1 MPLFYPVQAP
11 EVLRMDSGKT
21 EDVPDHFY
29 TKNGHKKSYHILFHV
44 HIIHIN
50 QILEKKMNTIPAN
63 IYELIQH
70 YNNIDLCNT
79 YIYII
84 YTIND
89 TIEEREEVLESIG
102 FRWNSQKCT
111 TVYYNIQKL
120 IQSMI
125 PK

>member
-21 EDVPDHFY
+21 EDVPDHFS
-29 TKNGHKKSYHILFHV
+29 TKNVHKKSYHILFHV

-70 YNNIDLCNT
+70 YNNIDLCNK
-79 YIYII
+79 YMYEN
-84 YTIND
+84 YTPKHALD
-89 TIEEREEVLESIG
+89 ERE
-102 FRWNSQKCT
+102 
-111 TVYYNIQKL
+111 
-120 IQSMI
+120 
-125 PK
+125 